1 MGVPG
6 VASGNT
12 NRHGAYTH
20 IFLVVKES
28 LTSSATQTHQL
39 KKQNVYDLENTHQS
53 VSASVVSRYH
63 CCGVSEFAV
72 YSLQLPYI
80 SDIAGDCCRSGSFE
94 LGSRSLNNSAGTLIA
109 PPVLK

>member
-20 IFLVVKES
+20 ICLVVKES

-39 KKQNVYDLENTHQS
+39 KKQNVCDLEIRISLS
-53 VSASVVSRYH
+53 VHLWCPDITVV
-63 CCGVSEFAV
+63 E
-72 YSLQLPYI
+72 
-80 SDIAGDCCRSGSFE
+80 
-94 LGSRSLNNSAGTLIA
+94 
-109 PPVLK
+109 